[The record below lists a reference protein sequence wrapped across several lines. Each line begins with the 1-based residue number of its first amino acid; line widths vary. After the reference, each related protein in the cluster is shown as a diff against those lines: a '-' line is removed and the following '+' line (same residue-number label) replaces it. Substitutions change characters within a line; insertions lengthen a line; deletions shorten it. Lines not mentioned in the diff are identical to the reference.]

1 MKMKYKREDII
12 KMVSEYEKE
21 LKQQMETVRP
31 EVKWLQ
37 EKFAGI
43 MKRYG
48 LNSRKETDILIYE
61 RMYGRQPER
70 TSEYLKVR
78 YWRTGRYTPA
88 NRSVCLNLAQAL
100 ELSQDETKFL
110 LQGYYDCCDT
120 FYPDS
125 ESAAKTGED
134 YLSRYEYM
142 KELIRTYLRRIPEET
157 MRKLRIDPEERAHY
171 FRHLY
176 FTDAFHYI
184 SLQQPL
190 NPEVFRKHITSTRYD
205 SELRRQIKLE
215 GEVPRRTMLRHLL
228 LLNAPDLSVEKI
240 SGQLAFFGY
249 LPLDKNH
256 TLTGGEYLDRL
267 VLSLLELYEGIYDP
281 EKPAAG
287 LLWFQEACRTLDEY
301 FAERNCPKMRF
312 MHFKALEL

>member
-1 MKMKYKREDII
+1 MRIKYKREDII
-12 KMVSEYEKE
+12 RLVSEYEAD
-21 LKQQMETVRP
+21 LKQQRETVRP

-70 TSEYLKVR
+70 TSDYLKVR

-120 FYPDS
+120 LYPDS

-142 KELIRTYLRRIPEET
+142 KELIRTYLRRIPETVEHCV
-157 MRKLRIDPEERAHY
+157 KLRIDPDERSHY

-215 GEVPRRTMLRHLL
+215 GEVPPKD
-228 LLNAPDLSVEKI
+228 NAPASSAPECTGSERGKNQRPA
-240 SGQLAFFGY
+240 GFF
-249 LPLDKNH
+249 
-256 TLTGGEYLDRL
+256 R
-267 VLSLLELYEGIYDP
+267 I
-281 EKPAAG
+281 PAAG
-287 LLWFQEACRTLDEY
+287 
-301 FAERNCPKMRF
+301 
-312 MHFKALEL
+312 

>member
-1 MKMKYKREDII
+1 MA
-12 KMVSEYEKE
+12 SG
-21 LKQQMETVRP
+21 
-31 EVKWLQ
+31 EVCRNHEEIWP
-37 EKFAGI
+37 
-43 MKRYG
+43 

-70 TSEYLKVR
+70 TSDYLKVR

-120 FYPDS
+120 LYPDS

-142 KELIRTYLRRIPEET
+142 KELIRTYLRRIPEKT
-157 MRKLRIDPEERAHY
+157 MRKLRIDPDERSHY

-176 FTDAFHYI
+176 FYRRV
-184 SLQQPL
+184 SLHLP
-190 NPEVFRKHITSTRYD
+190 PAAPESEVFRKHITSTRYD

-249 LPLDKNH
+249 LP
-256 TLTGGEYLDRL
+256 
-267 VLSLLELYEGIYDP
+267 
-281 EKPAAG
+281 AG
-287 LLWFQEACRTLDEY
+287 
-301 FAERNCPKMRF
+301 
-312 MHFKALEL
+312 